1 MSNSFSQLSDN
12 AMKAIASGLRS
23 GRITLPGSTLQIGRI
38 VAGDLGAAVSER
50 LSELS
55 TLQFNPEQVATLL
68 DSILADREA
77 YRTTHSNS
85 IDLVTS
91 GPEAP
96 GVTNR
101 DTSVVVREMFAHAQY
116 AVTVVGYAVYQG
128 QKVFE
133 ALAQRM
139 ELCPELDVQLF
150 LNISRPDRD
159 TTRSEILVSRFVERF
174 KSKQWPNGARLPS
187 VYYDPRSVADKVP
200 IRSSLHAKCIVV
212 DQQHVF
218 VSSANFTEAGQQR
231 NIEVGLRLDEPGIAK
246 KLVEHFKKMVDTNQ
260 FLKAM

>member
-1 MSNSFSQLSDN
+1 MNNSFSQLSDN
-12 AMKAIASGLRS
+12 ALKAIAGGLRS

-38 VAGDLGAAVSER
+38 IAGELGAAVAEG
-50 LSELS
+50 LTELS
-55 TLQFNPEQVATLL
+55 SLQFNPEQVATLL
-68 DSILADREA
+68 DSILADRQSH
-77 YRTTHSNS
+77 RTTHSNS

-101 DTSVVVREMFAHAQY
+101 DTSVVVREMFAHAQQT
-116 AVTVVGYAVYQG
+116 VTVVGYAVYQG
-128 QKVFE
+128 QRVFE
-133 ALAQRM
+133 ALARRM
-139 ELCPELDVQLF
+139 EDRPELDVQLF

-174 KSKQWPNGARLPS
+174 KSKQWPSGARLPT
-187 VYYDPRSVADKVP
+187 VYYDPRSVADEVP

-212 DQQHVF
+212 DHQHVF

-231 NIEVGLRLDEPGIAK
+231 NIEVGLRLDEPGLAK

-260 FLKAM
+260 FLRAI